1 MAMTGPRRSGRSR
14 LTILLLVLTS
24 ITVLTLDFRGVGFL
38 GDARRAVGS
47 ALSPLQGAA
56 DFVASPFQ
64 DTWNGITRYGD
75 LEAENEALRVQ
86 VEQLEGEAARNADV
100 AAQYDELVSQ
110 VDIPWVGALSTATAR
125 VVQQP
130 PSSFSHVIGID
141 KGSDAGIRV
150 GMPVVVGDGAG
161 LGGLVGRV
169 VDVGDGQASVQLVTD
184 PDFRVGVRLVTSQRF
199 GTASGQGAGRDLR
212 IDTGIEPGEPDAD
225 LPSLEIL
232 TTSGIDDRS
241 SFPAS
246 VPVGKVTR
254 TRPANGGLTLEIFA
268 EPLADLDQLSFV
280 SVLLTTPVT

>member
-14 LTILLLVLTS
+14 LTIFLLVLTS

-64 DTWNGITRYGD
+64 NTWNGVTGYDD
-75 LEAENEALRVQ
+75 LEAENEALRIQ

-130 PSSFSHVIGID
+130 ASSFSHVIGID
-141 KGSDAGIRV
+141 KGTGAGIRV
-150 GMPVVVGDGAG
+150 GMPVVVGDGDS
-161 LGGLVGRV
+161 LGGLVGQV
-169 VDVGDGQASVQLVTD
+169 VEVGEGQASVQLVTD

-246 VPVGKVTR
+246 IPVGKVTR
-254 TRPANGGLTLEIFA
+254 TRPANGGLTLEVFA

-280 SVLLTTPVT
+280 SVVLTTPVS

>member
-24 ITVLTLDFRGVGFL
+24 ITVLTLDFRGVGVL

-64 DTWNGITRYGD
+64 NTWNGITGYDD
-75 LEAENEALRVQ
+75 LEAENEALRIQ

-110 VDIPWVGALSTATAR
+110 VDIAWVGALSTATAR

-130 PSSFSHVIGID
+130 ASSFSHVIGID
-141 KGSDAGIRV
+141 KGTGAGIRV
-150 GMPVVVGDGAG
+150 GMPVVVGDGDS

-169 VDVGDGQASVQLVTD
+169 VDVGEGQASVQLVTD

-212 IDTGIEPGEPDAD
+212 SHTGIEPSGRDSD

-246 VPVGKVTR
+246 IPVGKVTR
-254 TRPANGGLTLEIFA
+254 TRPANGGLTLEVFA

-280 SVLLTTPVT
+280 SVVLTTPVG

>member
-14 LTILLLVLTS
+14 LTIFLLVLTS

-64 DTWNGITRYGD
+64 NTWNGITGYDD
-75 LEAENEALRVQ
+75 LEAENEALRLQ

-130 PSSFSHVIGID
+130 ASSFSHVIGID
-141 KGSDAGIRV
+141 KGTGAGIRV
-150 GMPVVVGDGAG
+150 GMPVVVGDGDS

-169 VDVGDGQASVQLVTD
+169 VEVGEGQASVQLVTD

-199 GTASGQGAGRDLR
+199 GTASGQGAGRELR
-212 IDTGIEPGEPDAD
+212 IDTGIEPGEPAAE

-246 VPVGKVTR
+246 IPVGKVTR
-254 TRPANGGLTLEIFA
+254 TRPANGGLTLEVFA

-280 SVLLTTPVT
+280 SVVLTTPVS

>member
-1 MAMTGPRRSGRSR
+1 MAVTGPRRSGRSR

-24 ITVLTLDFRGVGFL
+24 VTVLTLDFRGVGFL

-56 DFVASPFQ
+56 DFVATPFQ
-64 DTWNGITRYGD
+64 NTWNGITTYD
-75 LEAENEALRVQ
+75 ELADENEALRNEL
-86 VEQLEGEAARNADV
+86 EQLEGEVARNADV

-130 PSSFSHVIGID
+130 ASSFSHVIGID
-141 KGSDAGIRV
+141 KGTGAGIRV
-150 GMPVVVGDGAG
+150 GMPVVVGDGEG

-169 VDVGDGQASVQLVTD
+169 VDVGAGSASVQLVTD
-184 PDFRVGVRLVTSQRF
+184 PEFRVGVRMVTSQRL
-199 GTASGQGAGRDLR
+199 GTASGQGAGRDLL
-212 IDTGIEPGEPDAD
+212 IDTGIEPGEDAAD
-225 LPSLEIL
+225 IPSLEII

-246 VPVGKVTR
+246 IPVGKVTR
-254 TRPANGGLTLEIFA
+254 TRPANGGLTLEVFA

-280 SVLLTTPVT
+280 SVVLTTPVS

>member
-24 ITVLTLDFRGVGFL
+24 VTVLTLDFRGVGFL

-56 DFVASPFQ
+56 DFVATPFQ
-64 DTWNGITRYGD
+64 NTWNGITNYD
-75 LEAENEALRVQ
+75 ELSDENDALRTQ
-86 VEQLEGEAARNADV
+86 VEQLEGEVARNADV
-100 AAQYDELVSQ
+100 AAQYDELVGQ
-110 VDIPWVGALSTATAR
+110 VDITWVGALSTATAR

-130 PSSFSHVIGID
+130 SSSFSHVIGID
-141 KGSDAGIRV
+141 KGTGAGIRV
-150 GMPVVVGDGAG
+150 GMPVVVGDGDG

-169 VDVGDGQASVQLVTD
+169 VDVGAGSASVQLVTD

-199 GTASGQGAGRDLR
+199 GTASGQGAGRDLL
-212 IDTGIEPGEPDAD
+212 IDTGIEPGEDDAD
-225 LPSLEIL
+225 IPSVEII

-246 VPVGKVTR
+246 IPVGKVTR
-254 TRPANGGLTLEIFA
+254 TRPANGGLTLEVFA

-280 SVLLTTPVT
+280 SVVLTTPVS

>member
-24 ITVLTLDFRGVGFL
+24 VTVLTLDFRGVGFL

-56 DFVASPFQ
+56 DFVATPFQ
-64 DTWNGITRYGD
+64 NTWNGITTYDD
-75 LEAENEALRVQ
+75 LSDENDALRTQ
-86 VEQLEGEAARNADV
+86 VEQLEGEVARNADV
-100 AAQYDELVSQ
+100 AAQYDELVGQ
-110 VDIPWVGALSTATAR
+110 VDIAWVGALTTATAR

-130 PSSFSHVIGID
+130 ASSFSHVIGID
-141 KGSDAGIRV
+141 KGTGAGIRV
-150 GMPVVVGDGAG
+150 GMPVVVGDGDG

-169 VDVGDGQASVQLVTD
+169 VDVGAGSASVQLVTD

-199 GTASGQGAGRDLR
+199 GTASGQGAGRDLL
-212 IDTGIEPGEPDAD
+212 IDTGIEPGEDDAD
-225 LPSLEIL
+225 IPSLEIL

-246 VPVGKVTR
+246 IPVGKVTR
-254 TRPANGGLTLEIFA
+254 TRPANGGLTLEVFA

-280 SVLLTTPVT
+280 SVVLTTPVS